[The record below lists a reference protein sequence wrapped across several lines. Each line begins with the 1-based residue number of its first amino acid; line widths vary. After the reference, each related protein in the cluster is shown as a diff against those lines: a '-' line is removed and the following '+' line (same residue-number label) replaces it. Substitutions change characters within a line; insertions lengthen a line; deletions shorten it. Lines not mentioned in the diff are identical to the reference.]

1 MFGLK
6 PAYSGANTLAGFFL
20 LNYISAVAE
29 VTKYFKNQNSEINR
43 QRNDFVNRHLF
54 LASLSIIRNRLF
66 RLSSEARPP
75 LATNATIIITFHYT

>member
-29 VTKYFKNQNSEINR
+29 VTKYFKNQDGEVNR
-43 QRNDFVNRHLF
+43 QRNDFVHRHLF
-54 LASLSIIRNRLF
+54 LAS
-66 RLSSEARPP
+66 
-75 LATNATIIITFHYT
+75 